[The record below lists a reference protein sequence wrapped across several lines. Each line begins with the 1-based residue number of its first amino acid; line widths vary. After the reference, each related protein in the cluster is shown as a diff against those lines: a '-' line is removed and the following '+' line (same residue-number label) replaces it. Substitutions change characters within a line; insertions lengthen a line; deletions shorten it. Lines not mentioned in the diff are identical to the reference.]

1 MMEANLSAN
10 TTNAGIPPM
19 PFGVTLER
27 VYRIL
32 RDHLKVFLGIGIV
45 PGVGMMLLYGA
56 VMGTMFAYLWPYLG
70 KNGAPPANPDPVAMI
85 HILFPSMMLAGIA
98 IMIPMM
104 AVMAFYL
111 TSAFHAANRI
121 DSGIATTVGECYSV
135 AWQRMGRSFVLL
147 IWVYFRAFGL
157 ALAILCAGFG
167 SFILLAPG
175 APKQTPSPALFA
187 IFPLLWLLYMAAYVY
202 GFIVAMRLSLAFP
215 TCLEE
220 GLTPSEA
227 IRRSCYL
234 THGSKG
240 RIFLLLLV
248 VELIGMACFMV
259 LYILGILVFVIGALG
274 ISALHLHPT
283 GPWAIVVAGA
293 GGLLIVFFYYFAMAL
308 IYGSM
313 VVTLSVVYHDQR
325 RRMDASLPAQRPV
338 VGAELTPGAE
348 PA

>member
-1 MMEANLSAN
+1 M
-10 TTNAGIPPM
+10 GI
-19 PFGVTLER
+19 
-27 VYRIL
+27 
-32 RDHLKVFLGIGIV
+32 
-45 PGVGMMLLYGA
+45 A
-56 VMGTMFAYLWPYLG
+56 FAYLWPYIG
-70 KNGAPPANPDPVAMI
+70 KSGAPPVTADPVAMM
-85 HILFPSMMLAGIA
+85 HILFPAMMLAGIT

-111 TSAFHAANRI
+111 TAAFHAANRI
-121 DSGIATTVGECYSV
+121 DSGIATTVGESCSV

-157 ALAILCAGFG
+157 ALVILFAGSG
-167 SFILLAPG
+167 SFILLVPG
-175 APKQTPSPALFA
+175 APKQSPSPALFA

-215 TCLEE
+215 AWLEE

-227 IRRSCYL
+227 IRRSSYL
-234 THGSKG
+234 TYGSKG

-259 LYILGILVFVIGALG
+259 FYILGILVFAIGALG

-283 GPWAIVVAGA
+283 GPWAIVVAGV
-293 GGLLIVFFYYFAMAL
+293 GGVLILCFYYVAMTL
-308 IYGSM
+308 IYGSL
-313 VVTLSVVYHDQR
+313 VVTLSVAYHDQR
-325 RRMDASLPAQRPV
+325 RRMDASLPPQAPAVNAQLPP
-338 VGAELTPGAE
+338 AGAE